1 MMMMMKH
8 WFYEL
13 LLQLSRKKE
22 RKKERLTDVVSFFLY
37 SLVDHLSGRVNISQ
51 PAEEEENGRRK
62 NHRHLLLHCISLP
75 LRRFLRMPS
84 TKKKKRKRKNFFFL
98 FLSINYHRAV
108 IPRVHFR
115 CFAAIVAWAG
125 SAMALHLMHIKTRIE
140 EEESANVLAI
150 GYAYCSYNNTP
161 FPSIRLGRAGLYDRP
176 CPPEENGAFFFCSP
190 RTIESSEEI
199 ASSSWRCFQFNF
211 FFWPGYCINPTT
223 SSPFSRQKDST
234 VVASL

>member
-1 MMMMMKH
+1 M
-8 WFYEL
+8 
-13 LLQLSRKKE
+13 
-22 RKKERLTDVVSFFLY
+22 
-37 SLVDHLSGRVNISQ
+37 DHLSGRVNISQ

-140 EEESANVLAI
+140 EEEEESANVLAI

-176 CPPEENGAFFFCSP
+176 CPPEENGAFFFVLPEPSSRRKKSP
-190 RTIESSEEI
+190 RHHGDAFNLTFSSDPVI
-199 ASSSWRCFQFNF
+199 ALTPRHLH
-211 FFWPGYCINPTT
+211 
-223 SSPFSRQKDST
+223 PFLVKKT
-234 VVASL
+234 VL